1 MPNNKQEEKPK
12 RVERF
17 IYSED
22 DVNHIFKLG
31 KTGGVFDVDKSKE
44 KSNILLKNLIPTTKK
59 SNK

>member
-1 MPNNKQEEKPK
+1 MPDNKQEEKPK

-31 KTGGVFDVDKSKE
+31 KTGGVFDKE
-44 KSNILLKNLIPTTKK
+44 KSNILLKNLVPTTKK